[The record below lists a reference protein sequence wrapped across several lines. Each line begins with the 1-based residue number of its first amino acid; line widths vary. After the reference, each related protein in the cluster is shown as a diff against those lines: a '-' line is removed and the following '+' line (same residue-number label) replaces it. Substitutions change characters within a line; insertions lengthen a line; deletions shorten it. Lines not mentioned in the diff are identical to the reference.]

1 LSVFLTYIGPCGT
14 HGGGERCSQGVGW
27 KAWREDLGMN
37 GRITLR
43 WALGRWIDE
52 ADWIQLAQ
60 DKFQWHAFVSMVM
73 NFWVP

>member
-1 LSVFLTYIGPCGT
+1 
-14 HGGGERCSQGVGW
+14 
-27 KAWREDLGMN
+27 MN